1 MSVKYLLINTHK
13 LRYFYKQNKGLKM
26 DTQTIKKAI
35 ESKKAYNHLVNWAL
49 NKNCS
54 ISVFVEGEPEIEK
67 SKDFQKIKEYIE
79 CADQT
84 EIIIYDENNK
94 RMGWALII
102 YYNDDQETVC
112 DFSANKFMEE
122 WEIEQGKFYEELE
135 KVA

>member
-1 MSVKYLLINTHK
+1 
-13 LRYFYKQNKGLKM
+13 M

-54 ISVFVEGEPEIEK
+54 VSVFVEGEPEIEK